1 MRTTQTGDGSLT
13 LHSERYGQ
21 TFHSHHGAVTE
32 ARHVFLDA
40 SGVAERLL
48 RGQETRVLEVGF
60 GTGLNCWLAADAATG
75 AGTRLE
81 LTSLE
86 QSLLSAAT
94 VQELGYSRELQEPAL
109 LERYLD
115 WRSSQPKDVP
125 AGIHVI
131 QLSGHASLRLLL
143 GDAVQ
148 AELQAAAFDVVW
160 HDAFSPDANPELWQ
174 AEFLEGLAGAL
185 KPAGRLV
192 TYTVKGEV
200 RRALAALGLQ
210 VRKLPGPAAGKREML
225 VADRQE

>member
-75 AGTRLE
+75 AGTRRE

-115 WRSSQPKDVP
+115 WRSSQPK
-125 AGIHVI
+125 AAEANMAARHWINTVI
-131 QLSGHASLRLLL
+131 VTLSSYSISAM
-143 GDAVQ
+143 A
-148 AELQAAAFDVVW
+148 
-160 HDAFSPDANPELWQ
+160 
-174 AEFLEGLAGAL
+174 
-185 KPAGRLV
+185 
-192 TYTVKGEV
+192 T
-200 RRALAALGLQ
+200 
-210 VRKLPGPAAGKREML
+210 PAASPRTGTTRSGRPSSRAISSEPLRTAPSMT
-225 VADRQE
+225 VP